1 MPGLHCYGLSSI
13 PGHRAEIPQV
23 TGHSPKPKQNRI
35 DCHGPPGAGV
45 LDAGF
50 TLQGHGVREH
60 LMSNVGKKGTDWH
73 KDSRKESEGA
83 LYGAPRYLQN
93 DRAPWGQKGD

>member
-1 MPGLHCYGLSSI
+1 MVETSLSSVEGALSI

-23 TGHSPKPKQNRI
+23 TGHGPKPKQNRI

-45 LDAGF
+45 PDAGF

-60 LMSNVGKKGTDWH
+60 LMSNVGKRNGLAQ
-73 KDSRKESEGA
+73 R
-83 LYGAPRYLQN
+83 Q
-93 DRAPWGQKGD
+93 QKGERGSLVRGAQIPSE